1 MSSQIVEVK
10 LTASLLSRA
19 MQSKKR
25 NVEANGVVDLEQ
37 DALVVAGEVE
47 CMRKDEGLRG
57 LQRVADVVRKEM
69 CIITGNTVLLYAH
82 LRVEGRRY

>member
-37 DALVVAGEVE
+37 DALVVAGEAE

-69 CIITGNTVLLYAH
+69 CIITEHTVLLSAH
-82 LRVEGRRY
+82 ISFEGRR